1 MNRKIM
7 SWGLAAV
14 VGTSGILIPLNNPV
28 SAQTLEEKQQDIRNQ
43 QSGVHSNIK
52 SKQEHVNELKQ
63 KESKLNEEI
72 KSLDMKVSATSGK
85 IQDKQTE
92 VDQTKQNIEEAK
104 KQIAVVKERIKKRNE
119 LLKNRARSLQES
131 GGMISYLDV
140 LLGAQN
146 FSDFI
151 SRMSAVSTIVDADK
165 EIIKAAEKDMNLLEQ
180 KEAELNS
187 DLQKLQ
193 SALSELESLKVT
205 LNKQMDDKN
214 TFMQSVQK
222 EQGDTEDDI
231 ISLQDQSDLL
241 SQQDQAIQKEMARA
255 KAAEEEKKRAAAE
268 AARIAQENARKA
280 QEKRTSGAPAP
291 APSTDN
297 NSDSGSSSSGSAS
310 QSPATGSGDF
320 IKPTSGYFTSGFGY
334 RIHPITH
341 KRKLHAGI
349 DFGNPAPNV
358 PVYAAA
364 DGTVIRAAYSS
375 SYGNV
380 VYISHSIN
388 GKIYTTVYAHQERL
402 LVSSGQ
408 TVKQGQQIGIMGN
421 TGNSTGKHLH
431 FEIHDGPF
439 EGAGNAVNP
448 LDYIK

>member
-14 VGTSGILIPLNNPV
+14 VGTSGVLIPLNSNPV
-28 SAQTLEEKQQDIRNQ
+28 IAQTLEEKQQDIRNQ
-43 QSGVHSNIK
+43 QSGVNSNIK
-52 SKQEHVNELKQ
+52 AKQEHINELKQ
-63 KESKLNEEI
+63 KEAKLNEEI

-85 IQDKQTE
+85 IQDKQAE

-104 KQIAVVKERIKKRNE
+104 KQIAIVKDRIQKRNE

-193 SALSELESLKVT
+193 SALSELESLKET
-205 LNKQMDDKN
+205 LNKQMNDKN
-214 TFMQSVQK
+214 VFMQSVQK
-222 EQGDTEDDI
+222 EQGDTEDDVL
-231 ISLQDQSDLL
+231 SLQDQSDLL
-241 SQQDQAIQKEMARA
+241 SQQDQAIQKEIARA
-255 KAAEEEKKRAAAE
+255 KAADEQRKRAAAE
-268 AARIAQENARKA
+268 AARLAQENARKA
-280 QEKRTSGAPAP
+280 QENRTNGTP
-291 APSTDN
+291 APSADN
-297 NSDSGSSSSGSAS
+297 SSDSGSSSSGSAS
-310 QSPATGSGDF
+310 KSPATGSGDF
-320 IKPTSGYFTSGFGY
+320 IKPTVGYFTSGFGY

-341 KRKLHAGI
+341 QRKLHAGI

-364 DGTVIRAAYSS
+364 DGTVVHAAYSS

-380 VYISHSIN
+380 VYISHSIH

-402 LVSSGQ
+402 LVHSGQ

-421 TGNSTGKHLH
+421 TGHSTGKHLH
-431 FEIHDGPF
+431 FEIHDGPW

-448 LDYIK
+448 LDYINK